1 MLGTFQ
7 KDFSHEATS
16 QGYFPKCAISKA
28 ATSQVCPSRR
38 DRPPLPVLAAALG
51 DLDDPSRRAQP
62 PLRRL
67 RGPNL
72 AFGKLPLGKLHI

>member
-7 KDFSHEATS
+7 KIFPMRQLPKGIFPSV
-16 QGYFPKCAISKA
+16 QFPKRQLPKSVLA
-28 ATSQVCPSRR
+28 AGLA
-38 DRPPLPVLAAALG
+38 PPLPVLAAALG